1 MDVHARSQQH
11 VAAFLDHLTAVG
23 LVEALYQGGV
33 PGAGQAGA
41 AGQQGAVVLQPDAGG
56 AVCGGDGRDALFP
69 QAFQDAAH
77 NSSIALGA
85 QGAVH
90 DEITVGQSFQLLGAQ
105 LGHKIL
111 HGGQAGFH
119 ILELDAPVPGVGDF
133 RGQVVQDP
141 LLQRALCLGHRF
153 PGLCAVPVHQ
163 PVKLD
168 HRSTDFLQLGDHS
181 QLGQVDAACLLSR
194 AHIGAHKDA
203 VITGFQHPGVF
214 VTGGAGVVKAGHGG
228 HGEGDGQGLGLS
240 GMKELCFLKGAQH
253 PAGLAQTALRRAGVH
268 LSHLFAVTGAGVL
281 HRDLH
286 TDGIAQGFHLDILQG
301 KGGVGQAEAEG
312 ELHRVL
318 LEGLKVAV
326 SHIDILSVL
335 VVFLTQEVLAGV
347 VLIAESHSVAELA
360 GGSDLSGEQVRHSV
374 AALHATLPDEQRT
387 ADGVVAQPAQIQ
399 DAAGVDEHS
408 GLLKG
413 RAHLGQELFLVL
425 GEVIAAGFQVVFP
438 SLASRPANDH
448 QSGLAAGCSGFHLI
462 VCQGHLVKVP
472 GPVTPESHVRGIGS
486 TPLGIGV
493 QKGLVQGYACVF
505 QALHQVDRVRWVHVA
520 PRAVPHVKP
529 IQLDPPE
536 DGHSGPLLQG
546 EDISLVL

>member
-1 MDVHARSQQH
+1 M
-11 VAAFLDHLTAVG
+11 
-23 LVEALYQGGV
+23 
-33 PGAGQAGA
+33 
-41 AGQQGAVVLQPDAGG
+41 
-56 AVCGGDGRDALFP
+56 
-69 QAFQDAAH
+69 
-77 NSSIALGA
+77 
-85 QGAVH
+85 
-90 DEITVGQSFQLLGAQ
+90 
-105 LGHKIL
+105 
-111 HGGQAGFH
+111 
-119 ILELDAPVPGVGDF
+119 
-133 RGQVVQDP
+133 
-141 LLQRALCLGHRF
+141 GHRF

-168 HRSTDFLQLGDHS
+168 HRSTDLLQLGDHS
-181 QLGQVDAACLLSR
+181 QLGQVDAIRLLSR

-240 GMKELCFLKGAQH
+240 GLEQLGLLEGAQH
-253 PAGLAQTALRRAGVH
+253 PAGLAQTSLRRAGVH

-301 KGGVGQAEAEG
+301 KGGVGQAKAEG

-326 SHIDILSVL
+326 SHIDILSIL
-335 VVFLTQEVLAGV
+335 VVFLAQEVLAGV

-360 GGSDLSGEQVRHSV
+360 GGGDLSGEQVRHSV
-374 AALHATLPDEQRT
+374 AALHAALPDEQRA
-387 ADGVVAQPAQIQ
+387 ADGVVTQPAQIQ

-448 QSGLAAGCSGFHLI
+448 QSGLAAGCGGFHLI

-472 GPVTPESHVRGIGS
+472 GPVTPESHIGFIFSAPGGIGFGQF
-486 TPLGIGV
+486 PIHGDAGV
-493 QKGLVQGYACVF
+493 L
-505 QALHQVDRVRWVHVA
+505 QALHEVDLIGRVHIA
-520 PRAVPHVKP
+520 A
-529 IQLDPPE
+529 
-536 DGHSGPLLQG
+536 
-546 EDISLVL
+546 